1 MGDTDDPFSG
11 ILTNINLV
19 EETTSLVVI
28 GSILL
33 IFLLLLSALVSG
45 AEVAFFSL
53 TPEALKKCKES
64 KALKTQRLFKLLNT
78 PKKLLATI
86 LIMNNLINVA
96 FVVISTYLTWKMFG
110 NRSTDSILVLPLTI
124 VNTFA
129 IVLFGEIIPKVY
141 ASQNNLAFAKKV
153 SGFIGAASYV
163 FHPLAWLLQS
173 MTSIVERNVTK
184 KGYNLSMDELEHA
197 LEITTDDDTPK
208 EEKEILKGIV
218 SFGSMTVKQVMR
230 SRIDISAFGLE
241 MDYDELLK
249 EVTTLGYS
257 RIPVYEETIDKIKG
271 ILYVKDLL
279 SHINEKNTFNWQN
292 LIRPAVFVPEN
303 KKLDAL
309 LGDFQE
315 KRVHVAIVV
324 DEYGG
329 TSGMITME
337 DIIEEI
343 IGEINDEFD
352 VEDVAYNKLD
362 DNTYIFEGKTSLN
375 DFCKVTATDVA
386 IFEEEKGES
395 ESLAGLLLELH
406 SKLPRVGDKVNFDKF
421 VFTIVSADEKRIKR
435 VRVYVKDNA

>member
-11 ILTNINLV
+11 ILANISLT
-19 EETTSLVVI
+19 EATTATVAIGSLVLVA
-28 GSILL
+28 LL
-33 IFLLLLSALVSG
+33 VLSALVSG
-45 AEVAFFSL
+45 SEVAFFSL
-53 TPEALKKCKES
+53 TPDALKKCKES
-64 KALKTQRLFKLLNT
+64 KDSKNLKLFNLLNN
-78 PKKLLATI
+78 PQKLLATI

-96 FVVISTYLTWKMFG
+96 FVVISTYLTWKIFG
-110 NRSTDSILVLPLTI
+110 NRGTDSILVLPLTI

-153 SGFIGAASYV
+153 SGFVSIASYV
-163 FHPLAWLLQS
+163 FHPFAWLLQS

-197 LEITTDDDTPK
+197 LEITTNDDTPR

-230 SRIDISAFGLE
+230 SRIDISAFDLE
-241 MDYDELLK
+241 MGYDDLLK
-249 EVTTLGYS
+249 EVTELGYS

-279 SHINEKNTFNWQN
+279 SHINEKNDFNWQK

-303 KKLDAL
+303 KKLDSL

-329 TSGMITME
+329 TSGMVTLE

-352 VEDVAYNKLD
+352 TEDIAYNKLD

-375 DFCKVTATDVA
+375 DFCKITETDVS

-435 VRVYVKDNA
+435 VRVYVKEKT